1 MTEPLLAK
9 KKKEK
14 KRKTGK
20 HIAMYQINHV
30 ITNMSSKV
38 TLNYKFFNIKKK
50 TCVLK
55 YF

>member
-9 KKKEK
+9 KK

-30 ITNMSSKV
+30 ITNM
-38 TLNYKFFNIKKK
+38 F
-50 TCVLK
+50 
-55 YF
+55 